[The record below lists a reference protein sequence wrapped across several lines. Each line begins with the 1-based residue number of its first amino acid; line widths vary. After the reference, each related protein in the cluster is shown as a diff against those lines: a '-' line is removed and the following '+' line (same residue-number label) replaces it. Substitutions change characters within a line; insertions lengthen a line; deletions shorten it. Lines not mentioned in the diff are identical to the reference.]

1 MLNFHW
7 KARFCVQN
15 SQKELFPT
23 AVAFGLDLAQKTLK
37 EKKSKVIKSSYKHLC
52 IKQPTA
58 LFCMC

>member
-37 EKKSKVIKSSYKHLC
+37 ETKKIVINSSH
-52 IKQPTA
+52 IPRFV
-58 LFCMC
+58 LFVLML